1 MSLSDSVTAV
11 VAALRR
17 RPGDLLPVYFLG
29 AALPAIIRVVPMI
42 AALIGILYLSL
53 SGRLESIISFAQET
67 DPGAMPGPEASE
79 EAVEQ
84 WVSQFEPLI
93 ELLLTPTTVLLIFG
107 SIILTVV
114 LAFVLYAVTTA
125 AQLSACYGRTRND
138 RGMIAALAG
147 ARRYWLRLL
156 GLVLLEL
163 VLWIGILGAATVGL
177 VATVGTV
184 SALTGTSVVAV
195 PAVLLAL
202 LVVAVLLAAVRA
214 LFAFAPVAVVADD
227 TGVLGSLSSTAGF
240 IRARPVDAVFYYA
253 LSIGSFLVV
262 GVLSS
267 ILLLVEVVAFTSL
280 VTMIVLLP
288 ALDLLKMA
296 LYVNYRGRLEPP
308 EMPDHSLWTQFRGG
322 VGRGWREM
330 VAYVRDTPLL
340 HAGVVVLAVA
350 SFWIGWR
357 AGAPLVDAG
366 IETSIAARLEGHIAP
381 AAALEFFGNNWLV
394 AITTAFSGLALV
406 IPAIVSLVFNGVYM
420 GVIART
426 EAELMELVAFVVPH
440 GIFEIPAIFIATAVG
455 VTLGLTGWRAF
466 RGRTT
471 RVAFADE
478 LERAFWVLVGV
489 GLLLLVAGIIE
500 GFVSPYYY
508 DLLL

>member
-53 SGRLESIISFAQET
+53 SGRLESIISFVQET

-93 ELLLTPTTVLLIFG
+93 ELLLTPTTALLIVG
-107 SIILTVV
+107 SVILTVV

-163 VLWIGILGAATVGL
+163 VLWIGILGAASVGL

-195 PAVLLAL
+195 PAVLFAL
-202 LVVAVLLAAVRA
+202 LIVAVLLAAVRA

-240 IRARPVDAVFYYA
+240 IRSRPVDAVFYYV
-253 LSIGSFLVV
+253 LWIGASLVV
-262 GVLSS
+262 AVISG

-288 ALDLLKMA
+288 ALDLLKMS

-308 EMPDHSLWTQFRGG
+308 EMPAQSLWTQFRGG

-340 HAGVVVLAVA
+340 HAAVVVLAVA

-381 AAALEFFGNNWLV
+381 AAALEFFGNNWMV
-394 AITTAFSGLALV
+394 AITTAFSGIALV

-500 GFVSPYYY
+500 GFVSPYYA
-508 DLLL
+508 DLVF